1 MNDTVRQFRNFF
13 VSLKLTVTL
22 LVLSMMLVFF
32 ATLDQ
37 VNLGVW
43 GIQQKWFH
51 SLFVLQNIRG
61 VPVPIYPGGYLLGG
75 LLLIN
80 LIAAHVYRFKFVW
93 RKSGIFLTHLG
104 LILLLIGELV
114 SGILQRDFQM
124 RITQGETA
132 NYAESDHYN
141 ELAIIDTTDPKFDD
155 VVAIPE
161 SRLAHRAELQIPAL
175 PFRVVT
181 REYYPNSILHLR
193 SGAPGAPASPA
204 SQGVGPK
211 LIVSPAPMTYKQDDR
226 NWPSAFVELIGPDG
240 SLGTWLVTP
249 QLPVSQTFEY
259 AGHSYRIGMRSQ
271 RAYKPFSLTLLDV
284 QHDVYP
290 GTDIP
295 KNFSSHLRLTTP
307 DGGEGREV
315 LIYMNNPLRYA
326 GLTFYQY
333 QMDSANDTT
342 VLQVVRNPGWLLPY
356 ISCALMALGLLIQFS
371 IHLVGFI
378 GKRRNSINAK
388 DAEHAKPSPL

>member
-13 VSLKLTVTL
+13 VSLKLTVVL
-22 LVLSMMLVFF
+22 LVLSMLLVFF

-51 SLFVLQNIRG
+51 SLFVLQNVHG

-75 LLLIN
+75 FLLVN
-80 LIAAHVYRFKFVW
+80 LISAHVYRFKLSW
-93 RKSGIFLTHLG
+93 RKSGIFLTHAG
-104 LILLLIGELV
+104 LILLLIGELI

-124 RITQGETA
+124 RLAEGETK
-132 NYAESDHYN
+132 NYAESDRYN
-141 ELAIIDTTDPKFDD
+141 ELAIIDTTDAKFDD
-155 VVAIPE
+155 VTAIPE
-161 SRLAHRAELQIPAL
+161 SRLAHKDALQIPAL

-181 REYYPNSILHLR
+181 REYFPNSVLHLR
-193 SGAPGAPASPA
+193 AGATGAPPSPA
-204 SQGVGPK
+204 TMGVGPK
-211 LIVSPAPMTYKQDDR
+211 LIVSPAPITYKQDDR

-249 QLPVSQTFEY
+249 QLPVSQTFDY
-259 AGHSYRIGMRSQ
+259 AGHHYRIGMRY
-271 RAYKPFSLTLLDV
+271 RRVYKPFSLTLLKV
-284 QHDVYP
+284 GHDVYP

-295 KNFSSHLRLTTP
+295 KNFSSRLRLTTP
-307 DGGEGREV
+307 GGEEGREV

-333 QMDSANDTT
+333 QMDSANNTS
-342 VLQVVRNPGWLLPY
+342 VLQVVHNPGWLLPY
-356 ISCALMALGLLIQFS
+356 ISCALMALGLVVQFS
-371 IHLVGFI
+371 LHLVGFI
-378 GKRRNSINAK
+378 GKRRRAVSI
-388 DAEHAKPSPL
+388 